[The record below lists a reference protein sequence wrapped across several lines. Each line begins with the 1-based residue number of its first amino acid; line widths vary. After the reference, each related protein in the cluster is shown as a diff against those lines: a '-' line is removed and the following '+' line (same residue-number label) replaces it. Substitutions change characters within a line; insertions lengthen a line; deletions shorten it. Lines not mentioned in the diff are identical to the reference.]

1 MHELQRCGIAKELLL
16 GGKEGDQGGE
26 AGEQQGAVHLGARGC
41 LCHGGGAGVS
51 TEGGLQRAP
60 QEFWVAFAELQ
71 ASQIAAAKRAAG
83 DKDGEDHREG
93 EGGQYDPKRPLYDAV
108 LAEVNAHAGM
118 LRDEYQKFS
127 TAQFKGQLY
136 EPYGKPLTHGT
147 NERYEYWP
155 SQKSIKPLMYFCA
168 KTLLAGD
175 CNATASCERT
185 HSKTT
190 LITRSLRASMKADTV
205 ERLTMGAVYSRQ
217 ILESMMDSPSK
228 IVSLEQELERQE
240 LEEEQAAV
248 QEAGRLAA
256 EAAEAAAAMT

>member
-1 MHELQRCGIAKELLL
+1 MPEVGLLHEGQGAYLYQEILCPAAMRMQEPGPAPAPTAGKTALNAELARIRAAVKPLL
-16 GGKEGDQGGE
+16 MGE
-26 AGEQQGAVHLGARGC
+26 A
-41 LCHGGGAGVS
+41 
-51 TEGGLQRAP
+51 
-60 QEFWVAFAELQ
+60 AFAELQ

-147 NERYEYWP
+147 NERSEFWP